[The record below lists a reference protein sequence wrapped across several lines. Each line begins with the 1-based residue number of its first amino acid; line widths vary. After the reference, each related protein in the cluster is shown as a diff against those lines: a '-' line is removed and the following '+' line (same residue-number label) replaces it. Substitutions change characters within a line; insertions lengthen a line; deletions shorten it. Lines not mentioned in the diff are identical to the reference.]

1 MVTEIAPTLPANGE
15 VETDVF
21 ARRLR
26 QARLAAGLSLGQLA
40 IRLRRPVTKQ
50 ALSKFEAGKA
60 KPSMTT
66 LADLSDALGVG
77 AAWLMSRPEVRVAWI
92 GYRKHSTLPKGKQ
105 DSITAIASKRIE
117 GELRL
122 RALFGARPAG
132 AVPTGIEAGSR
143 LAAEAAAQHV
153 RQAWGLGDG
162 PISGLVETL
171 EERGAVVLAWTETEK
186 FDGLSGWAND
196 STPVVVFNAARG
208 PDRVRFDA
216 AHELGH
222 LVIACPNPEA
232 DQEALAYRFAA
243 ALLVPRSAAI
253 HELGERRQALSLP
266 ELGLLKQRWGLSM
279 QGWARRALDCG
290 IISQSAYRGINITF
304 RTKGWHRQEPYQYEG
319 VEEPLLFRRLLWRA
333 LGEGIVSR
341 HEAREM
347 LPGYDMAPE
356 ARLGD
361 AELSLSDI
369 ARMGSEQHA
378 EAVRRRPPV
387 VDVIELSEWEQGTS
401 SDLHKDE

>member
-1 MVTEIAPTLPANGE
+1 MTENTTIAPDSGG

-26 QARLAAGLSLGQLA
+26 QARLAAGLSLDQLA
-40 IRLRRPVTKQ
+40 NRLRRPVTKQ
-50 ALSKFEAGKA
+50 ALSKFESGKA
-60 KPSMTT
+60 KPAMTT

-77 AAWLMSRPEVRVAWI
+77 AAWLMSRPEVRVSWI
-92 GYRKHSTLPKGKQ
+92 GYRKHSTLTKGKQ
-105 DSITAIASKRIE
+105 DSITAIATKRIE

-122 RALFGARPAG
+122 RALFGGRTEG
-132 AVPTGIEAGSR
+132 TVPTGIEAGS
-143 LAAEAAAQHV
+143 LQAAEDAAQHV
-153 RQAWGLGDG
+153 RRAWGLGEG

-196 STPVVVFNAARG
+196 STPVVVFNAARA

-222 LVIACPNPEA
+222 LVIDCSDPDA
-232 DQEALAYRFAA
+232 DQETLAHRFAA
-243 ALLVPRSAAI
+243 SLLVPRAAAI
-253 HELGERRQALSLP
+253 HELGERRRDLSLP

-279 QGWARRALDCG
+279 QGWARRAFDCG
-290 IISQSAYRGINITF
+290 IIGQTAYRDINIKF
-304 RTKGWHRQEPYQYEG
+304 RTKGWHRLEPYSYEG

-333 LGEGIVSR
+333 LDEGIVSK

-356 ARLGD
+356 ARLGE
-361 AELSLSDI
+361 AELSLADL
-369 ARMGSEQHA
+369 ARMGSEQRA
-378 EAVRRRPPV
+378 EAVRRRPPE
-387 VDVIELSEWEQGTS
+387 VDASELAEWDAGTF
-401 SDLHKDE
+401 SDMDEVE

>member
-1 MVTEIAPTLPANGE
+1 MIDERQEALKGG
-15 VETDVF
+15 VETEVF
-21 ARRLR
+21 AHRLR
-26 QARLAAGLSLGQLA
+26 QARLAAGLSQEQLA
-40 IRLRRPVTKQ
+40 GRMRRPVTKQ
-50 ALSKFEAGKA
+50 ALSKFEASKA

-77 AAWLMSRPEVRVAWI
+77 AAWLMSRPEVQVSWI

-122 RALFGARPAG
+122 RTLFGGRTKGP
-132 AVPTGIEAGSR
+132 VPTGIEAESPQ
-143 LAAEAAAQHV
+143 AAEDAAQHV
-153 RQAWGLGDG
+153 RQACGLGEG

-171 EERGAVVLAWTETEK
+171 EERGAVVLAWDETEK

-196 STPVVVFNAARG
+196 STPVVVFNAARP

-222 LVIACPNPEA
+222 LVLDCSDPEA
-232 DQEALAYRFAA
+232 DQETLAHRFAA
-243 ALLVPRSAAI
+243 ALLVPQSAAVQ
-253 HELGERRQALSLP
+253 ELGARRRDLSLP

-279 QGWARRALDCG
+279 QAWARRAFDLG
-290 IISQSAYRGINITF
+290 IIGHAAYRDINITF
-304 RTKGWHRQEPYQYEG
+304 RTKGWHRQEPYEYEG

-333 LGEGIVSR
+333 LEEGVVSR
-341 HEAREM
+341 REAREM

-356 ARLGD
+356 ARLSA
-361 AELSLSDI
+361 AELSLSEL
-369 ARMGSEQHA
+369 ARMGAEQRA
-378 EAVRRRPPV
+378 EAVRRRPPE
-387 VDVIELSEWEQGTS
+387 VDMEELSDWEEGTS
-401 SDLHKDE
+401 GDLDGDD